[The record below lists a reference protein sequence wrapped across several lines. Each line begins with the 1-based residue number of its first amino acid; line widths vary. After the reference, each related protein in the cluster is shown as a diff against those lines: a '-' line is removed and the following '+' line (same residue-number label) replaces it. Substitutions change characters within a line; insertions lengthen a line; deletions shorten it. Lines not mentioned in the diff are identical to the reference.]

1 MLVEHNTQRSAV
13 RTLVSRLSRLR
24 VLIVDEDWHIA
35 MLVKD
40 VLRVVGFTNV
50 HIMNN
55 TTQALQAMQENTVDL
70 VIMDWKIAPM
80 DGIEFLNYLRGSPDS
95 PNRFVPIIML
105 TGKAELKDVRT
116 ARDAGVT
123 EYLIKPF
130 NAKSLFE
137 RIVQVIDNPRSF
149 ILAHVYKGPDRRR
162 KAKETN
168 GERRKKKIKPI
179 SRKSAEKPRA
189 KVDA

>member
-1 MLVEHNTQRSAV
+1 MLTEHGSQRIAL
-13 RTLVSRLSRLR
+13 RTMISRLARLR

-40 VLRVVGFTNV
+40 VLRIVGFTNV
-50 HIMNN
+50 HIMSN
-55 TTQALQAMQENTVDL
+55 TTQALQAMQEYTIDL

-80 DGIEFLNYLRGSPDS
+80 NGIEFIQYLRGAPDS

-105 TGKAELKDVRT
+105 TGKAEVSDVKT

-130 NAKSLFE
+130 AARALFE
-137 RIVQVIDNPRSF
+137 RIIQVIENPRSF

-162 KAKETN
+162 KAKDAP
-168 GERRKKKIKPI
+168 GERRKRKIKSV
-179 SRKSAEKPRA
+179 SRKSMSKERKGGGA
-189 KVDA
+189 